1 MTLRARLR
9 SAQPAHPVL
18 RLHRLR
24 IRRLLLLVAALIAV
38 AGCTPSAEQN
48 VLAYLLAQRL
58 GTLAVDPPPGGP
70 AGALSGVV
78 LHGDQPIPGASVVV
92 AGRYGT
98 PHTAQTGLDGRYRI
112 EGVPPGQ
119 YTPAAIAPR
128 LYRGRPTRP
137 APASRAWSR

>member
-70 AGALSGVV
+70 ARVV
-78 LHGDQPIPGASVVV
+78 RRRAAWRQAIPARPSC

-98 PHTAQTGLDGRYRI
+98 PTTQAGLDGVAASRR
-112 EGVPPGQ
+112 PPGQ
-119 YTPAAIAPR
+119 YTPAIHVYAREAV
-128 LYRGRPTRP
+128 RP
-137 APASRAWSR
+137 ARHHAWSR